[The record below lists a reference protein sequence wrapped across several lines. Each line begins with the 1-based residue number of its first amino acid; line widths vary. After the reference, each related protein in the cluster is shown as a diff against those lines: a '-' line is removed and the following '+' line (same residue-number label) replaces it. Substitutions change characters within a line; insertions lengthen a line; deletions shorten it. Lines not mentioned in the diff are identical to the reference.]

1 MSKGM
6 RRYASNL
13 VRYKGP
19 TKVSGDTVL
28 NAAAG
33 ATSLLRVFD
42 VSKQQ
47 HLRAATT
54 RLRTDVAA
62 SVDIWLIPHIVPAW
76 IEAGDTVTIIT
87 DTGVR
92 HETSITSL
100 VAGTDEDTPATNFD
114 TVTVGTA
121 ATTPC
126 SEGNGITLLT
136 KGTTGVIY
144 PVEVLQTG
152 FAQADAVEIETN
164 TPGTLHGTT
173 VSLVQKTKSTED
185 GEIAPEQPERT
196 VLTLALAST
205 VAVSVRRRLR
215 RKIGGDITMAEYG
228 VTPHVAGADDW
239 GWEGTISDSLVGL
252 EEGDLLQ
259 LEIHFNGGAG
269 LIDIESLVEPVVE
282 A

>member
-1 MSKGM
+1 MSKGV

-19 TKVSGDTVL
+19 TKLSGNTVL
-28 NAAAG
+28 DAVAG

-47 HLRAATT
+47 HLIAATT

-62 SVDIWLIPHIVPAW
+62 SVDTWLIPHIVPAW
-76 IEAGDTVTIIT
+76 IEAGDTVSIIT

-92 HETSITSL
+92 HETGITSL

-114 TVTVGTA
+114 TVTVDTA
-121 ATTPC
+121 ATTKC
-126 SEGNGITLLT
+126 SEGNRITLLT
-136 KGTTGVIY
+136 KGTSGVIY
-144 PVEVLQTG
+144 PVEVLQTN
-152 FAQADAVEIETN
+152 FAQGDAVEIETN
-164 TPGTLHGTT
+164 TPATLHGTT
-173 VSLVQKTKSTED
+173 VSLMQKTKSTED
-185 GEIAPEQPERT
+185 GEIASEQLERT

-205 VAVSVRRRLR
+205 VGVSVRRRLR
-215 RKIGGDITMAEYG
+215 RKIGADITMADYG
-228 VTPHVAGADDW
+228 VTPHVAGAADW

-259 LEIHFNGGAG
+259 LEVHFDGGAG